1 VRSEIA
7 RVGPP
12 ATRRRRYPRDV
23 FAALLTAVALLA
35 SACSSVPDSGPVLR
49 VDLAAPEAQEEL
61 IPYNPGAPRAGAS
74 PGEIVDG
81 FLDAM
86 KATPMSTA
94 YARRYLTRDAA
105 MDWAPAG
112 RTLVYGELGSH
123 VGSSPRV
130 SVELE
135 DAGWLDERGVWRGAL
150 AASQAILDFE
160 LTRTEG
166 EWRISS
172 APDALVVEEDWF
184 LTHFARSNLYYVEP
198 TGHTLVPE
206 PIFAPKG
213 TSYATTLVSSLLS
226 GPGEE
231 AQGVIRSALPSA
243 ANEPRFVNVR
253 DGVAEIDL
261 AGDLDDHSSEEIQLM
276 GAQLAWTLRQDA
288 SVRRIRLT
296 INGEP
301 VVLPGYGETFNVDSG
316 GGYDP
321 NGTSAR
327 VDLFALRGGSLVTS
341 TGESGD
347 PWVPV
352 LGGWAEPHGVTDVAV
367 DASGATAAGVTADRT
382 GVLVGPLASDGKV
395 AEAPV
400 SGTRLLRP
408 TWDLAGR
415 LWLVDKDSTGARVM
429 YVDGDRLVRV
439 AIPGVT
445 GENVTRFLVS
455 RDGTR
460 FVAVIDGES
469 PDRIVVSR
477 LRADSKGKIAS
488 GTSAVL
494 LPHPDAATM
503 KVTDVAWTS
512 PTTIVAVQQI
522 GLTALFQSVSLD
534 GAPSGERYTLSDR
547 VTGLVGSPVASARLY
562 AISGT
567 ILLDPADRFDLGM
580 PSNISDVTYQG

>member
-1 VRSEIA
+1 MRSA
-7 RVGPP
+7 
-12 ATRRRRYPRDV
+12 
-23 FAALLTAVALLA
+23 FAAILTAVALA
-35 SACSSVPDSGPVLR
+35 VSACSGVPDSGPVKR
-49 VDLAAPEAQEEL
+49 VDLAAPDAQEEV
-61 IPYNPGAPRAGAS
+61 IPYNPGAPRVGAS

-94 YARRYLTRDAA
+94 YARRYLTKGAA
-105 MDWAPAG
+105 MQWAPAG

-123 VGSSPRV
+123 VSSSPRV

-150 AASQAILDFE
+150 AKSEAILDFE

-166 EWRISS
+166 EWRISA
-172 APDALVVEEDWF
+172 APNALVVEEDWF
-184 LTHFARSNLYYVEP
+184 LTHYARSNIYYVEP
-198 TGHTLVPE
+198 AGRTLVPE

-231 AQGVIRSALPSA
+231 EQGVIRSALPA
-243 ANEPRFVNVR
+243 AAKEPRSVDVR
-253 DGVAEIDL
+253 DGVAEVDL
-261 AGDLDDHSSEEIQLM
+261 AGDLGDHSSEDLRLM
-276 GAQLAWTLRQDA
+276 GAQLAWTLRQDT
-288 SVRRIRLT
+288 SVERIRLT
-296 INGEP
+296 IDGEP
-301 VVLPGYGETFNVDSG
+301 VMLPGYGETFNVENG

-321 NGTSAR
+321 NGTSSR
-327 VDLFALRGGSLVTS
+327 VDLYALRGGALVTS
-341 TGESGD
+341 TGENDD

-352 LGGWAEPHGVTDVAV
+352 LGGWASSHGVTDVAV
-367 DASGATAAGVTADRT
+367 NAEGSKAAAITADRT
-382 GVLVGPLASDGKV
+382 GVLVGRLSSD
-395 AEAPV
+395 AELGPAPV
-400 SGTRLLRP
+400 TGTRLLRP

-415 LWLVDKDSTGARVM
+415 LWLVDKAPTGARVM

-439 AIPGVT
+439 AVPGVT

-469 PDRIVVSR
+469 SDRIVVSR
-477 LRADSKGKIAS
+477 LQATSKGEITTA
-488 GTSAVL
+488 TSAVL
-494 LPHPDAATM
+494 LPHPDAETM
-503 KVTDVAWTS
+503 QVTDVAWTS

-522 GLTALFQSVSLD
+522 SSTALFQSVSLD

-547 VTGLVGSPVASARLY
+547 VTGVVGSPVLSARLY
-562 AISGT
+562 AISGWT
-567 ILLDPADRFDLGM
+567 LLDPLDRFDLAL
-580 PSNISDVTYQG
+580 PSDLSDVTYQG

>member
-1 VRSEIA
+1 MR
-7 RVGPP
+7 P
-12 ATRRRRYPRDV
+12 V
-23 FAALLTAVALLA
+23 FAVFLAAFALLVA
-35 SACSSVPDSGPVLR
+35 ACSGVPDSGPVQS
-49 VDLAAPEAQEEL
+49 VDLAAPDAQEEV

-94 YARRYLTRDAA
+94 YARRYLTKDAA
-105 MDWAPAG
+105 MNWAPAG

-123 VGSSPRV
+123 VSSSPRV

-135 DAGWLDERGVWRGAL
+135 DAGWLDERGVWRGKL

-160 LTRTEG
+160 LTRAEG

-172 APDALVVEEDWF
+172 APNALVVEEAWF

-231 AQGVIRSALPSA
+231 AQGVVRSALPPKA
-243 ANEPRFVNVR
+243 DEPRSVDVR
-253 DGVAEIDL
+253 DGVAEVDL
-261 AGDLDDHSSEEIQLM
+261 AGDLDEHSSEDRQLM

-288 SVRRIRLT
+288 SVERIRLT
-296 INGEP
+296 IDGEP
-301 VVLPGYGETFNVDSG
+301 VVLPGYGETFSVDSG

-327 VDLFALRGGSLVTS
+327 VDLYALRGGALVTS
-341 TGESGD
+341 TGENGD

-352 LGGWAEPHGVTDVAV
+352 LGAWAKSHGVTDVAV
-367 DASGATAAGVTADRT
+367 DADGSTAAAITADRT
-382 GVLVGPLASDGKV
+382 GVVVGELTSDGKLTK
-395 AEAPV
+395 APV
-400 SGTRLLRP
+400 KGTRLLRP
-408 TWDLAGR
+408 SWDLAGR

-429 YVDGDRLVRV
+429 YVDGDRRVRV
-439 AIPGVT
+439 AVPGVT

-469 PDRIVVSR
+469 SDRIVVSR
-477 LRADSKGKIAS
+477 LRASSKGEITTA
-488 GTSAVL
+488 TSAVL
-494 LPHPDAATM
+494 LPHPDSATM
-503 KVTDVAWTS
+503 RVTDIAWTS

-522 GLTALFQSVSLD
+522 SSTALFQSVSLD

-547 VTGLVGSPVASARLY
+547 VTGVVGSPVASARLY
-562 AISGT
+562 AVSSWT
-567 ILLDPADRFDLGM
+567 LLDPLDRFDLEL
-580 PSNISDVTYQG
+580 PSDLADITYQG

>member
-1 VRSEIA
+1 MRSF
-7 RVGPP
+7 
-12 ATRRRRYPRDV
+12 
-23 FAALLTAVALLA
+23 FAVVLTAVALLV
-35 SACSSVPDSGPVLR
+35 SACSSVPDSGSVQR
-49 VDLAAPEAQEEL
+49 VDLAAPDAQEEL

-94 YARRYLTRDAA
+94 YARRYLTKDAA
-105 MDWAPAG
+105 KNWAPAG

-213 TSYATTLVSSLLS
+213 TAYATTLVSSLLS

-231 AQGVIRSALPSA
+231 ERGVIRSALPA
-243 ANEPRFVNVR
+243 AADEPRSVNIR
-253 DGVAEIDL
+253 DGVAEVDL
-261 AGDLDDHSSEEIQLM
+261 AGDLGDLDSEELQLM

-288 SVRRIRLT
+288 SVERIRLT
-296 INGEP
+296 IDGEP
-301 VVLPGYGETFNVDSG
+301 VVLPGYGDTFDVDSS

-327 VDLFALRGGSLVTS
+327 VDLYALRDGALVTS
-341 TGESGD
+341 TGENGD

-352 LGGWAEPHGVTDVAV
+352 LGGWADSHGVTDVAV
-367 DASGATAAGVTADRT
+367 DAANSSAAAITADRT
-382 GVLVGPLASDGKV
+382 GVLVGKLASDG
-395 AEAPV
+395 EITQAPV
-400 SGTRLLRP
+400 KGTRLLRP
-408 TWDLAGR
+408 SWDLAGR

-429 YVDGDRLVRV
+429 YVDGDRRVRV

-460 FVAVIDGES
+460 FVAVIDGVS
-469 PDRIVVSR
+469 SDRIVVSR
-477 LRADSKGKIAS
+477 LQASSKGQIVS

-494 LPHPDAATM
+494 LPHPDSATM
-503 KVTDVAWTS
+503 RVTDIAWTS

-522 GLTALFQSVSLD
+522 SSTALFQSVSLD

-547 VTGLVGSPVASARLY
+547 VTGVVGSPVASARLY
-562 AISGT
+562 AVSGT
-567 ILLDPADRFDLGM
+567 TLLDPLDRFDLGM

>member
-1 VRSEIA
+1 MR
-7 RVGPP
+7 
-12 ATRRRRYPRDV
+12 TV
-23 FAALLTAVALLA
+23 FAAVLTAVALLV
-35 SACSSVPDSGPVLR
+35 SACSSVPDSGSVQR
-49 VDLAAPEAQEEL
+49 AELAAPDAQDEL

-94 YARRYLTRDAA
+94 YARRYLTKDAA
-105 MDWAPAG
+105 RDWAPAA

-198 TGHTLVPE
+198 TGRTLVPE

-231 AQGVIRSALPSA
+231 AEGVIRSALPA
-243 ANEPRFVNVR
+243 AAEGPRSVDVR
-253 DGVAEIDL
+253 DGVAEVDL
-261 AGDLDDHSSEEIQLM
+261 AGDLGEQSSEDLQLM
-276 GAQLAWTLRQDA
+276 GAQLAWTLRQDT
-288 SVRRIRLT
+288 SVERIRLT
-296 INGEP
+296 IDGEP
-301 VVLPGYGETFNVDSG
+301 VVLPGYGETFSVENGS
-316 GGYDP
+316 GYDP

-327 VDLFALRGGSLVTS
+327 VDLFALRGGALVTS
-341 TGESGD
+341 TGENGE

-352 LGGWAEPHGVTDVAV
+352 LGDWAEPHGVTDVAV
-367 DASGATAAGVTADRT
+367 DANGSTAAAITADRT
-382 GVLVGPLASDGKV
+382 GVVVGELTSDGKLFD
-395 AEAPV
+395 APV
-400 SGTRLLRP
+400 DGTRLLRP
-408 TWDLAGR
+408 SWDLAER

-429 YVDGDRLVRV
+429 YVAGDRVVRV
-439 AIPGVT
+439 AVPGVT

-460 FVAVIDGES
+460 FVAVIKGEFS
-469 PDRIVVSR
+469 DRIVVSR
-477 LRADSKGKIAS
+477 LRASPKGEITTA
-488 GTSAVL
+488 TSAIM

-503 KVTDVAWTS
+503 QITDIAWTS
-512 PTTIVAVQQI
+512 PTTIVAVQKI
-522 GLTALFQSVSLD
+522 GSTALFQSVSLD

-547 VTGLVGSPVASARLY
+547 VTGVVGSSVASARLY
-562 AISGT
+562 AISGWT
-567 ILLDPADRFDLGM
+567 LLDPLDRFDLAL
-580 PSNISDVTYQG
+580 PSDLSDVTYQG

>member
-1 VRSEIA
+1 MRISLALILTA
-7 RVGPP
+7 L
-12 ATRRRRYPRDV
+12 
-23 FAALLTAVALLA
+23 ALLV
-35 SACSSVPDSGPVLR
+35 SACSGVPDSGPVQR
-49 VDLAAPEAQEEL
+49 VDLAAPDAQEEV

-94 YARRYLTRDAA
+94 YARRYLTKDAA
-105 MDWAPAG
+105 MNWAPAG
-112 RTLVYGELGSH
+112 RTLVYGELGTH

-150 AASQAILDFE
+150 AASEAILDFE
-160 LTRTEG
+160 LTRSEG

-198 TGHTLVPE
+198 TGSTLVPE

-231 AQGVIRSALPSA
+231 AQGVIRSALPAQAS
-243 ANEPRFVNVR
+243 EPRSVDVR
-253 DGVAEIDL
+253 DGVAEVDL
-261 AGDLDDHSSEEIQLM
+261 AGDLDEHSSEELQLM
-276 GAQLAWTLRQDA
+276 GAQLAWTLRQDT
-288 SVRRIRLT
+288 SVERIRLT
-296 INGEP
+296 IDGEP
-301 VVLPGYGETFNVDSG
+301 VVLPGYGDTFDVESG

-327 VDLFALRGGSLVTS
+327 VDLFALRAGALVTS
-341 TGESGD
+341 TGENGE

-352 LGGWAEPHGVTDVAV
+352 LGEWSKSHGVSDVAV
-367 DASGATAAGVTADRT
+367 DANGSTAAAVTADRT
-382 GVLVGPLASDGKV
+382 GVVVGELSSDGRLT
-395 AEAPV
+395 EAPV
-400 SGTRLLRP
+400 DATRLLRP
-408 TWDLAGR
+408 SWDLAGR

-429 YVDGDRLVRV
+429 YVAGGRLVRV
-439 AIPGVT
+439 AVPGVT

-460 FVAVIDGES
+460 FVAVIGGES
-469 PDRIVVSR
+469 SDRIVVSR
-477 LRADSKGKIAS
+477 LRASSKGAITTA
-488 GTSAVL
+488 TSAIL

-503 KVTDVAWTS
+503 RVTDIAWTS
-512 PTTIVAVQQI
+512 PTTIVAVQKI
-522 GLTALFQSVSLD
+522 GSTALFQSVSLD

-547 VTGLVGSPVASARLY
+547 VTGVVGSPVASARLY
-562 AISGT
+562 AISRWT
-567 ILLDPADRFDLGM
+567 LLDPLDRFDLEL
-580 PSNISDVTYQG
+580 PSDLSDVTYQG

>member
-1 VRSEIA
+1 MRSF
-7 RVGPP
+7 
-12 ATRRRRYPRDV
+12 
-23 FAALLTAVALLA
+23 FAVVLTAIALLA
-35 SACSSVPDSGPVLR
+35 SGCSSVPDSGPVQR
-49 VDLAAPEAQEEL
+49 VDLDAPDAQEEV

-94 YARRYLTRDAA
+94 YARRYLTKDAA
-105 MDWAPAG
+105 MNWAPAG

-135 DAGWLDERGVWRGAL
+135 DAGWLDERGVWRGGL

-198 TGHTLVPE
+198 TGRTLVPE

-231 AQGVIRSALPSA
+231 ERGVIRSALPA
-243 ANEPRFVNVR
+243 TADEPRSVDVR
-253 DGVAEIDL
+253 DGVAEVDL
-261 AGDLDDHSSEEIQLM
+261 AGDLGDHSSEDLQLM

-288 SVRRIRLT
+288 SVERIRLT
-296 INGEP
+296 IDGEP

-327 VDLFALRGGSLVTS
+327 VDLYALRDGALVTS
-341 TGESGD
+341 TGENGD

-352 LGGWAEPHGVTDVAV
+352 LGGWADSHGVTDVAV
-367 DASGATAAGVTADRT
+367 DATGSSAAAITADRT
-382 GVLVGPLASDGKV
+382 GVLVGRLASDGEV
-395 AEAPV
+395 TEAPV

-408 TWDLAGR
+408 SWDLAGR
-415 LWLVDKDSTGARVM
+415 LWLVDKDRTGARVM
-429 YVDGDRLVRV
+429 YVDGDRRVRV

-460 FVAVIDGES
+460 FVAVIDGLS
-469 PDRIVVSR
+469 SDRIVVSR
-477 LRADSKGKIAS
+477 LQASSKGQITS
-488 GTSAVL
+488 GTSATL

-503 KVTDVAWTS
+503 RVTDVAWTS

-522 GLTALFQSVSLD
+522 SSTALFQSVSLD
-534 GAPSGERYTLSDR
+534 GAPSGERYTVSDR
-547 VTGLVGSPVASARLY
+547 VTGVVGSPVASARLY
-562 AISGT
+562 AVSGT
-567 ILLDPADRFDLGM
+567 TLLDPLDRFDLGM

>member
-1 VRSEIA
+1 MRSL
-7 RVGPP
+7 
-12 ATRRRRYPRDV
+12 
-23 FAALLTAVALLA
+23 FAVVLTAVALLA
-35 SACSSVPDSGPVLR
+35 SACSSVPDSGPVQR
-49 VDLAAPEAQEEL
+49 VDLAAPDAQEEV

-94 YARRYLTRDAA
+94 YARRYLTKDAA
-105 MDWAPAG
+105 MNWAPAG

-135 DAGWLDERGVWRGAL
+135 DAGWLDDRGVWRGAL

-160 LTRTEG
+160 LTRAEG

-198 TGHTLVPE
+198 TGRTLVPE

-213 TSYATTLVSSLLS
+213 ASYATTLVSSLLS

-231 AQGVIRSALPSA
+231 ERGVIRSALPA
-243 ANEPRFVNVR
+243 AADEPRSVDVR
-253 DGVAEIDL
+253 DGVAEVDL
-261 AGDLDDHSSEEIQLM
+261 AGDLGDFSSEDLQLM

-288 SVRRIRLT
+288 SVERIRLT
-296 INGEP
+296 IDGEP

-327 VDLFALRGGSLVTS
+327 VDLYALRDGALVTS
-341 TGESGD
+341 AGENGD

-352 LGGWAEPHGVTDVAV
+352 LGGWADSHGVTDVAV
-367 DASGATAAGVTADRT
+367 DAANSSAAAITADRT
-382 GVLVGPLASDGKV
+382 GVLIGKLASDGEIT
-395 AEAPV
+395 EAPV
-400 SGTRLLRP
+400 RGTRLLRP
-408 TWDLAGR
+408 SWDLAGR

-429 YVDGDRLVRV
+429 YVDGDRRVRV

-460 FVAVIDGES
+460 FVAVIDGLS
-469 PDRIVVSR
+469 SDRIVVSR
-477 LRADSKGKIAS
+477 LQATSKGQITS

-494 LPHPDAATM
+494 LPHPDSATM
-503 KVTDVAWTS
+503 RVTDIAWTS
-512 PTTIVAVQQI
+512 PTTIVAVQRI
-522 GLTALFQSVSLD
+522 SSTALFQSVSLD

-547 VTGLVGSPVASARLY
+547 VTGVVGSPVASARLY
-562 AISGT
+562 AVSGT
-567 ILLDPADRFDLGM
+567 TLLDPLDRFDLGM

>member
-1 VRSEIA
+1 MRSA
-7 RVGPP
+7 L
-12 ATRRRRYPRDV
+12 
-23 FAALLTAVALLA
+23 AAILTVVALFA
-35 SACSSVPDSGPVLR
+35 SACSSVPDSGPVKR
-49 VDLAAPEAQEEL
+49 VDLAAPDSQDEV

-86 KATPMSTA
+86 KATPMSTSF
-94 YARRYLTRDAA
+94 ARRYLTKEAA
-105 MDWAPAG
+105 LKWTPSG

-135 DAGWLDERGVWRGAL
+135 DAGWLDDRGVWRGAL
-150 AASQAILDFE
+150 ASSQAILDFG
-160 LTRTEG
+160 LTRTDG

-172 APDALVVEEDWF
+172 APDALVIEEDWF
-184 LTHFARSNLYYVEP
+184 LAHYARSNLYYVEP
-198 TGHTLVPE
+198 AGQTLVPE

-213 TSYATTLVSSLLS
+213 SAYASTLVTSLLS

-231 AQGVIRSALPSA
+231 EQGVIRSALP
-243 ANEPRFVNVR
+243 ANAEEPRSVNVR
-253 DGVAEIDL
+253 DGVAEVDL
-261 AGDLDDHSSEEIQLM
+261 AGDLGEHDTEELRLM
-276 GAQLAWTLRQDA
+276 GAQLAWTLRQDT
-288 SVRRIRLT
+288 SVRSIRLT
-296 INGEP
+296 IDGEP
-301 VVLPGYGETFNVDSG
+301 VVIPGWSETFSVQNG

-327 VDLFALRGGSLVTS
+327 VDLYALRGGALVTS
-341 TGESGD
+341 TGEDDD

-352 LGGWAEPHGVTDVAV
+352 LGGWSRSHGVTDVAV
-367 DASGATAAGVTADRT
+367 DADASRAAAITADRT
-382 GVLVGPLASDGKV
+382 GVIVGGLSSD
-395 AEAPV
+395 ADLSSAPV
-400 SGTRLLRP
+400 TGTRLLRP

-415 LWLVDKDSTGARVM
+415 LWLIDKSPTGARVM

-439 AIPGVT
+439 AVPGVT

-460 FVAVIDGES
+460 LVAAIGGDT

-477 LRADSKGKIAS
+477 LRATSKGEITNA
-488 GTSAVL
+488 TSAVL

-503 KVTDVAWTS
+503 HVTDIAWTS

-522 GLTALFQSVSLD
+522 GSTALFQSVSLD

-547 VTGLVGSPVASARLY
+547 VTGVVGSPVLSARLY
-562 AISGT
+562 AISGWT
-567 ILLDPADRFDLGM
+567 LLDPLDRFDLAL
-580 PSNISDVTYQG
+580 PSDLSDVTYQG

>member
-1 VRSEIA
+1 MRS
-7 RVGPP
+7 
-12 ATRRRRYPRDV
+12 
-23 FAALLTAVALLA
+23 ALAVVLTAVALLA
-35 SACSSVPDSGPVLR
+35 SACSSVPDSGPVR
-49 VDLAAPEAQEEL
+49 PADLAAPDAQQEL

-86 KATPMSTA
+86 KATPMSTV
-94 YARRYLTRDAA
+94 YARRYLTKEEATR
-105 MDWAPAG
+105 WAPAG
-112 RTLVYGELGSH
+112 RTLVYGERGTH
-123 VGSSPRV
+123 AVSSPQV

-135 DAGWLDERGVWRGAL
+135 DAGWLDERGVWRGAMS
-150 AASQAILDFE
+150 ASQAILDFE
-160 LTRTEG
+160 LTRIKG

-172 APDALVVEEDWF
+172 APNALVVDADWF
-184 LTHFARSNLYYVEP
+184 LTHFARSNLYYFEP

-213 TSYATTLVSSLLS
+213 ASYAATLVSSLLT
-226 GPGEE
+226 GPGED
-231 AQGVIRSALPSA
+231 AQGVIRSALPTA
-243 ANEPRFVNVR
+243 ANEPRSVEVR
-253 DGVAEIDL
+253 DGVAEVDL
-261 AGDLDDHSSEEIQLM
+261 VGDLGDHGSEDLQLM

-288 SVRRIRLT
+288 SVERIRLT
-296 INGEP
+296 IDGEP
-301 VVLPGYGETFNVDSG
+301 VVLPGYGDTFSVDNG

-327 VDLFALRGGSLVTS
+327 VDLYALRGGSLVTS
-341 TGESGD
+341 TGEGGD

-352 LGGWAEPHGVTDVAV
+352 LGGWAKSHGVTDVAV
-367 DASGATAAGVTADRT
+367 DADASTAAAVTADRT
-382 GVLVGPLASDGKV
+382 GVVVGELSSDGELAK
-395 AEAPV
+395 APV
-400 SGTRLLRP
+400 TGTRLLRP
-408 TWDLAGR
+408 SWDLAGR

-429 YVDGDRLVRV
+429 YVDGDRRVRV

-460 FVAVIDGES
+460 FVAVIGGES
-469 PDRIVVSR
+469 SDRIVVSR
-477 LRADSKGKIAS
+477 LQASSKGEITA

-503 KVTDVAWTS
+503 QVTDIAWTS

-522 GLTALFQSVSLD
+522 SSTALFQSVSLD

-547 VTGLVGSPVASARLY
+547 VTGVVGSPVASARLY
-562 AISGT
+562 AMSGWT
-567 ILLDPADRFDLGM
+567 LLDPLDRFDLEL
-580 PSNISDVTYQG
+580 PSDLSDITYQG

>member
-1 VRSEIA
+1 MR
-7 RVGPP
+7 P
-12 ATRRRRYPRDV
+12 V
-23 FAALLTAVALLA
+23 FAVFLAALALLV
-35 SACSSVPDSGPVLR
+35 SACSGVPDSGPVQS
-49 VDLAAPEAQEEL
+49 VDLAAPDVQEEV

-94 YARRYLTRDAA
+94 YARRYLTKDAA
-105 MDWAPAG
+105 TNWAPAG

-123 VGSSPRV
+123 VSSSPRV

-135 DAGWLDERGVWRGAL
+135 EAGWLDERGVWRGKL
-150 AASQAILDFE
+150 AASQAILDFG
-160 LTRTEG
+160 LTRAEG

-172 APDALVVEEDWF
+172 APNALVVEEDWF

-231 AQGVIRSALPSA
+231 AQGVIRSALPA
-243 ANEPRFVNVR
+243 AAKEPRSVDVR
-253 DGVAEIDL
+253 DGVAEVDL
-261 AGDLDDHSSEEIQLM
+261 AGDLGDHDSEELQLM

-288 SVRRIRLT
+288 SVERIRLT
-296 INGEP
+296 IDGEP
-301 VVLPGYGETFNVDSG
+301 VVLPGYGETFSVDSG

-327 VDLFALRGGSLVTS
+327 VDLYALRGGALVTS
-341 TGESGD
+341 TGENGD

-352 LGGWAEPHGVTDVAV
+352 LGAWAKSHGVTDVAV
-367 DASGATAAGVTADRT
+367 DADGSTAAAITADRT
-382 GVLVGPLASDGKV
+382 GVVVGELTSDG
-395 AEAPV
+395 ELSRAPV
-400 SGTRLLRP
+400 KGTRLLRP
-408 TWDLAGR
+408 SWDLAGR

-429 YVDGDRLVRV
+429 YVDGDRRVRV
-439 AIPGVT
+439 AVPGVT

-469 PDRIVVSR
+469 SDRIVVSR
-477 LRADSKGKIAS
+477 LRASSKGEITT

-494 LPHPDAATM
+494 LPHPDSATM
-503 KVTDVAWTS
+503 RVTDIGWTS

-522 GLTALFQSVSLD
+522 SSTALFQSVSLD

-547 VTGLVGSPVASARLY
+547 VTGVVGSPVASARLY
-562 AISGT
+562 AVSRY
-567 ILLDPADRFDLGM
+567 ILLDPLDRFDLEL
-580 PSNISDVTYQG
+580 PSNLSDVTYQG

>member
-1 VRSEIA
+1 MR
-7 RVGPP
+7 P
-12 ATRRRRYPRDV
+12 V
-23 FAALLTAVALLA
+23 FAVFLAALALFV
-35 SACSSVPDSGPVLR
+35 SACSGVPDSGPVQS
-49 VDLAAPEAQEEL
+49 VDLAAPDAQEEV

-94 YARRYLTRDAA
+94 YARRYLTKDAA
-105 MDWAPAG
+105 MNWAPAG

-123 VGSSPRV
+123 VSSSPRV

-135 DAGWLDERGVWRGAL
+135 DAGWLDERGVWRGKL

-160 LTRTEG
+160 LTRAEG

-172 APDALVVEEDWF
+172 APNALVVEEDWF

-231 AQGVIRSALPSA
+231 AQGVIRSALPPEA
-243 ANEPRFVNVR
+243 DEPRSVDVR
-253 DGVAEIDL
+253 DGVAEVDL
-261 AGDLDDHSSEEIQLM
+261 AGDLDDHSSEDLQLM
-276 GAQLAWTLRQDA
+276 GAQLAWTLRQDV
-288 SVRRIRLT
+288 SVERIRLT
-296 INGEP
+296 IDGEP
-301 VVLPGYGETFNVDSG
+301 VMLPGYGETFSVDSG

-321 NGTSAR
+321 NGNTAR
-327 VDLFALRGGSLVTS
+327 VDLYALRGGALVTS
-341 TGESGD
+341 TGENGD

-352 LGGWAEPHGVTDVAV
+352 LGAWAKSHGVTDVAV
-367 DASGATAAGVTADRT
+367 DADGSTAAAITADRT
-382 GVLVGPLASDGKV
+382 GVVVGQLTSDG
-395 AEAPV
+395 ELTRAPV
-400 SGTRLLRP
+400 KGTRLLRP
-408 TWDLAGR
+408 SWDLAGR

-429 YVDGDRLVRV
+429 YVDGGRRVRV
-439 AIPGVT
+439 AVPGVT

-469 PDRIVVSR
+469 SDRIVVSR
-477 LRADSKGKIAS
+477 LQSSSKGEITTA
-488 GTSAVL
+488 TSAVL
-494 LPHPDAATM
+494 LPHPDSATM
-503 KVTDVAWTS
+503 RVTDIAWTS

-522 GLTALFQSVSLD
+522 SSTALFQSVSLD

-547 VTGLVGSPVASARLY
+547 VTGVVGSPVASARLY
-562 AISGT
+562 AVSSWT
-567 ILLDPADRFDLGM
+567 LLDPLDRFDLEL
-580 PSNISDVTYQG
+580 PSDLSDITYQG

>member
-1 VRSEIA
+1 MRSF
-7 RVGPP
+7 
-12 ATRRRRYPRDV
+12 
-23 FAALLTAVALLA
+23 FAIILTAVALLA
-35 SACSSVPDSGPVLR
+35 SACSSVPDSGPVQR
-49 VDLAAPEAQEEL
+49 VDLAAPDAQEEV

-94 YARRYLTRDAA
+94 YARRYLTKDAA
-105 MDWAPAG
+105 MNWAPAG

-135 DAGWLDERGVWRGAL
+135 DAGWLDERGVWRGGL

-231 AQGVIRSALPSA
+231 EQGVIRSALPA
-243 ANEPRFVNVR
+243 AADEPRSVDVR
-253 DGVAEIDL
+253 DGVAEVDL
-261 AGDLDDHSSEEIQLM
+261 AGDLGDLSSEDLQLM

-288 SVRRIRLT
+288 SVERIRLT
-296 INGEP
+296 IDGEP
-301 VVLPGYGETFNVDSG
+301 VVLPGYGETFSVDSG
-316 GGYDP
+316 GGYGP

-327 VDLFALRGGSLVTS
+327 VDLYALRDGALVTS
-341 TGESGD
+341 TGENGD

-352 LGGWAEPHGVTDVAV
+352 LGGWADSHGVTDVAV
-367 DASGATAAGVTADRT
+367 DASNSSAAAITADRT
-382 GVLVGPLASDGKV
+382 GVLVGKLASDGEV
-395 AEAPV
+395 TQAPV
-400 SGTRLLRP
+400 RGTRLLRP
-408 TWDLAGR
+408 SWDLAGR

-429 YVDGDRLVRV
+429 YVDGDRRVRV

-460 FVAVIDGES
+460 FVAVIDGVS
-469 PDRIVVSR
+469 SDRIVVSR
-477 LRADSKGKIAS
+477 LQASSKGQITA
-488 GTSAVL
+488 GTSAIL
-494 LPHPDAATM
+494 LPHPDSATM
-503 KVTDVAWTS
+503 RVTDIAWTS

-522 GLTALFQSVSLD
+522 SSTALFQSVSLD

-547 VTGLVGSPVASARLY
+547 VTGVVGSPVASARLY
-562 AISGT
+562 AVSGT
-567 ILLDPADRFDLGM
+567 TLLDPLDRFDLGM

>member
-1 VRSEIA
+1 MRTSLAVIMTA
-7 RVGPP
+7 I
-12 ATRRRRYPRDV
+12 
-23 FAALLTAVALLA
+23 ALLV
-35 SACSSVPDSGPVLR
+35 SACSNVPDSGPVQQL
-49 VDLAAPEAQEEL
+49 DLDAPDAQEEV

-94 YARRYLTRDAA
+94 YARRYLTKDAA
-105 MDWAPAG
+105 MNWAPAG

-123 VGSSPRV
+123 GASSPRV

-135 DAGWLDERGVWRGAL
+135 DAGWLDERGVWRGGL

-160 LTRTEG
+160 LIRTEG

-172 APDALVVEEDWF
+172 APDALVIEEDWF

-213 TSYATTLVSSLLS
+213 KSYATTLVSSLLS

-231 AQGVIRSALPSA
+231 RKGVIRSALPSGA
-243 ANEPRFVNVR
+243 DEPRSVAVR
-253 DGVAEIDL
+253 DGIAEVDL
-261 AGDLDDHSSEEIQLM
+261 AGDLRDHGSEELQLM
-276 GAQLAWTLRQDA
+276 AAQLAWTLRQDA
-288 SVRRIRLT
+288 SVDRIRLT
-296 INGEP
+296 IDGEP
-301 VVLPGYGETFNVDSG
+301 VVLPGYGDSFNVDSG

-327 VDLFALRGGSLVTS
+327 VDLFALRGGALVTS
-341 TGESGD
+341 SGENGD

-352 LGGWAEPHGVTDVAV
+352 LGEWAESHGVTDVAV
-367 DASGATAAGVTADRT
+367 DAAGSTAAAITSDRT
-382 GVLVGPLASDGKV
+382 GVIVGGLASDGRLGT
-395 AEAPV
+395 APV
-400 SGTRLLRP
+400 TGTRLLRP
-408 TWDLAGR
+408 SWDLTGR

-429 YVDGDRLVRV
+429 YVDGDRQVRV

-460 FVAVIDGES
+460 FVAVIGGES
-469 PDRIVVSR
+469 SDRIVVSR
-477 LRADSKGKIAS
+477 LRATSKGEITTA
-488 GTSAVL
+488 TSAVL

-503 KVTDVAWTS
+503 QVTDIAWTS

-522 GLTALFQSVSLD
+522 GSTALFQTVSLD
-534 GAPSGERYTLSDR
+534 GAPSAERYTLSDR
-547 VTGLVGSPVASARLY
+547 VTGVVGSPVASARLY
-562 AISGT
+562 ATSGWN
-567 ILLDPADRFDLGM
+567 LLDPLDRFDLQL
-580 PSNISDVTYQG
+580 PSDLSDVTYQG

>member
-1 VRSEIA
+1 MRSF
-7 RVGPP
+7 
-12 ATRRRRYPRDV
+12 
-23 FAALLTAVALLA
+23 FAVALTAVALLA
-35 SACSSVPDSGPVLR
+35 SGCSSVPDSGPVQR
-49 VDLAAPEAQEEL
+49 VDLAAPDAQEEV

-94 YARRYLTRDAA
+94 YARRYLTKDAA
-105 MDWAPAG
+105 MNWAPAG

-135 DAGWLDERGVWRGAL
+135 DAGWLDERGVWRGGL

-198 TGHTLVPE
+198 TGRTLVPE

-231 AQGVIRSALPSA
+231 ERGVIRSALPA
-243 ANEPRFVNVR
+243 TADEPRSVDVR
-253 DGVAEIDL
+253 DGVAEVDL
-261 AGDLDDHSSEEIQLM
+261 AGDLGDHSSEDLQLM

-288 SVRRIRLT
+288 SVERIRLT
-296 INGEP
+296 IDGEP

-327 VDLFALRGGSLVTS
+327 VDLYALRDGALVTS
-341 TGESGD
+341 TGENGD

-352 LGGWAEPHGVTDVAV
+352 LGGWADSHGVTDVAV
-367 DASGATAAGVTADRT
+367 DATGSSAAAITADRT
-382 GVLVGPLASDGKV
+382 GVLVGRLASDGEV
-395 AEAPV
+395 TEAPV

-408 TWDLAGR
+408 SWDLAGR
-415 LWLVDKDSTGARVM
+415 LWLVDKDRTGARVM

-469 PDRIVVSR
+469 SDRIVVSR
-477 LRADSKGKIAS
+477 LQASSKGQITS
-488 GTSAVL
+488 GTSAIL

-503 KVTDVAWTS
+503 RVTDVAWTS

-522 GLTALFQSVSLD
+522 SSTALFQSVSLD

-547 VTGLVGSPVASARLY
+547 VTGVVGSPVASARLY
-562 AISGT
+562 AVSGT
-567 ILLDPADRFDLGM
+567 TLLDPLDRFDLGM

>member
-1 VRSEIA
+1 M
-7 RVGPP
+7 
-12 ATRRRRYPRDV
+12 
-23 FAALLTAVALLA
+23 
-35 SACSSVPDSGPVLR
+35 
-49 VDLAAPEAQEEL
+49 
-61 IPYNPGAPRAGAS
+61 N
-74 PGEIVDG
+74 
-81 FLDAM
+81 
-86 KATPMSTA
+86 
-94 YARRYLTRDAA
+94 
-105 MDWAPAG
+105 WAPAG

-135 DAGWLDERGVWRGAL
+135 DAGWLDERGVWRGGL

-172 APDALVVEEDWF
+172 APNALVVEEDWF

-198 TGHTLVPE
+198 TGRTLVPE

-231 AQGVIRSALPSA
+231 ELGVIRSALPA
-243 ANEPRFVNVR
+243 AADEPRSVDVR
-253 DGVAEIDL
+253 DGVAEVDL
-261 AGDLDDHSSEEIQLM
+261 AGDLGDHSSEDLQLM

-288 SVRRIRLT
+288 SVERIRLT
-296 INGEP
+296 IDGEP

-327 VDLFALRGGSLVTS
+327 VDLYALRDGALVTS
-341 TGESGD
+341 AGENGD

-352 LGGWAEPHGVTDVAV
+352 LGGWADSHGVTDVVV
-367 DASGATAAGVTADRT
+367 DASGSSAAAITSDRT
-382 GVLVGPLASDGKV
+382 GVLVGELASDGEV
-395 AEAPV
+395 TEAPV
-400 SGTRLLRP
+400 RGTRLLRP
-408 TWDLAGR
+408 SWDLAGR

-429 YVDGDRLVRV
+429 YVDGDRRVRV

-469 PDRIVVSR
+469 SDRIVVSR
-477 LRADSKGKIAS
+477 LQASAKGQITS
-488 GTSAVL
+488 GTSALL
-494 LPHPDAATM
+494 LPHPDSATM
-503 KVTDVAWTS
+503 RVTDVAWTS

-522 GLTALFQSVSLD
+522 GSTALFQSVSLD

-547 VTGLVGSPVASARLY
+547 VTGVVGSPVASARLY

-567 ILLDPADRFDLGM
+567 TLLDPLDRFDLGM

>member
-1 VRSEIA
+1 MR
-7 RVGPP
+7 P
-12 ATRRRRYPRDV
+12 V
-23 FAALLTAVALLA
+23 FVVFLTALALLV
-35 SACSSVPDSGPVLR
+35 SACSGVPDSGPVQS
-49 VDLAAPEAQEEL
+49 VDLAAPDAQEEV

-94 YARRYLTRDAA
+94 YARRYLTKDAA
-105 MDWAPAG
+105 MNWAPAG

-135 DAGWLDERGVWRGAL
+135 DAGWLDERGVWRGGL

-160 LTRTEG
+160 LTRAEG

-172 APDALVVEEDWF
+172 APNALVVEEDWF

-231 AQGVIRSALPSA
+231 AQGVIRSALPA
-243 ANEPRFVNVR
+243 AADEPRSVDVR
-253 DGVAEIDL
+253 DGVAEVDL
-261 AGDLDDHSSEEIQLM
+261 AGDLGDHDAEELQLM

-288 SVRRIRLT
+288 SVERIRLT
-296 INGEP
+296 IDGEP
-301 VVLPGYGETFNVDSG
+301 VVLPGYGETFNVDNG

-321 NGTSAR
+321 NGNTAR
-327 VDLFALRGGSLVTS
+327 VDLYALRGGALVTS
-341 TGESGD
+341 TGENGD

-352 LGGWAEPHGVTDVAV
+352 LGGWAKSHGVTDVAV
-367 DASGATAAGVTADRT
+367 DADGSTAAAVTADRT
-382 GVLVGPLASDGKV
+382 GVVVGQLTSDGEL
-395 AEAPV
+395 ARAPV
-400 SGTRLLRP
+400 KGTRLLRP
-408 TWDLAGR
+408 SWDLAGR

-429 YVDGDRLVRV
+429 YVDGDRRVRV
-439 AIPGVT
+439 AVPGVT

-469 PDRIVVSR
+469 SDRIVVSR
-477 LRADSKGKIAS
+477 LQASSKGEITTA
-488 GTSAVL
+488 TSAVL

-503 KVTDVAWTS
+503 RVTDIAWTS

-522 GLTALFQSVSLD
+522 SSTALFQSVSLD

-547 VTGLVGSPVASARLY
+547 VTGVVGSPVASARLY
-562 AISGT
+562 AVSSWT
-567 ILLDPADRFDLGM
+567 LLDPLDRFDLEL
-580 PSNISDVTYQG
+580 PSDLSDVTYQG

>member
-1 VRSEIA
+1 MRSA
-7 RVGPP
+7 L
-12 ATRRRRYPRDV
+12 
-23 FAALLTAVALLA
+23 AAVLTGVALLA
-35 SACSSVPDSGPVLR
+35 SACSSVPDSGPVQR
-49 VDLAAPEAQEEL
+49 VDLAAPAAQEEV

-105 MDWAPAG
+105 MNWAPAG

-123 VGSSPRV
+123 VSSSPRV

-150 AASQAILDFE
+150 ASSQAILDFE

-172 APDALVVEEDWF
+172 APNALVVEEDWF

-213 TSYATTLVSSLLS
+213 TSYAATLVSSLLS

-231 AQGVIRSALPSA
+231 AQGVIRSALPTT
-243 ANEPRFVNVR
+243 ANEPRSVDVR
-253 DGVAEIDL
+253 DGVAEVDL
-261 AGDLDDHSSEEIQLM
+261 AGDLGDHSSEELQLM

-288 SVRRIRLT
+288 SVERIRLT
-296 INGEP
+296 IDGEP
-301 VVLPGYGETFNVDSG
+301 VVLPGYGDTFSADNG

-327 VDLFALRGGSLVTS
+327 VDLYALRGGALVTS
-341 TGESGD
+341 TGENGD

-352 LGGWAEPHGVTDVAV
+352 LGGWAKSHGVVDVAV
-367 DASGATAAGVTADRT
+367 DADGSTAAAVTADRT
-382 GVLVGPLASDGKV
+382 GVVVGELTSDGELAKARV
-395 AEAPV
+395 T
-400 SGTRLLRP
+400 GTRLLRP
-408 TWDLAGR
+408 SWDLAGR

-429 YVDGDRLVRV
+429 YVDGDRRVRV

-445 GENVTRFLVS
+445 GENVKRFLVS

-460 FVAVIDGES
+460 FVAVIGGEFS
-469 PDRIVVSR
+469 DRIVVSR
-477 LRADSKGKIAS
+477 LRASSKGEITTA
-488 GTSAVL
+488 TSAVL

-503 KVTDVAWTS
+503 QVTDVAWTS

-522 GLTALFQSVSLD
+522 SSTALFQSVSLD

-547 VTGLVGSPVASARLY
+547 VTGVVGSPVASARLY
-562 AISGT
+562 AMSGWT
-567 ILLDPADRFDLGM
+567 LLDPLDRFDLEL
-580 PSNISDVTYQG
+580 PSDLSDITYQG

>member
-1 VRSEIA
+1 MRTSLALILTA
-7 RVGPP
+7 I
-12 ATRRRRYPRDV
+12 
-23 FAALLTAVALLA
+23 ALLV
-35 SACSSVPDSGPVLR
+35 SACSNVPDSGPVQQL
-49 VDLAAPEAQEEL
+49 DLDAPDAQEEV

-94 YARRYLTRDAA
+94 YARRYLTKDAA
-105 MDWAPAG
+105 MNWAPAG

-123 VGSSPRV
+123 GASSPRV

-135 DAGWLDERGVWRGAL
+135 DAGWLDERGVWRGGL

-160 LTRTEG
+160 LIRTEG

-172 APDALVVEEDWF
+172 APDALVIEEDWF

-198 TGHTLVPE
+198 TGRTLVPE

-213 TSYATTLVSSLLS
+213 KSYATTLVSSLLS

-231 AQGVIRSALPSA
+231 RKGVIRSALPSGA
-243 ANEPRFVNVR
+243 DEPRSVSVR
-253 DGVAEIDL
+253 DGIAEVDL
-261 AGDLDDHSSEEIQLM
+261 AGDLRDHSSEALQLM
-276 GAQLAWTLRQDA
+276 AAQLAWTLRQDA
-288 SVRRIRLT
+288 SVDRIRLT
-296 INGEP
+296 IDGEP
-301 VVLPGYGETFNVDSG
+301 VVLPGYGDSFNVDSG

-327 VDLFALRGGSLVTS
+327 VDLYALRGGALVTS
-341 TGESGD
+341 SGENGD

-352 LGGWAEPHGVTDVAV
+352 LGEWAKSHGVTDVAV
-367 DASGATAAGVTADRT
+367 DAAGSTAAAITSDRT
-382 GVLVGPLASDGKV
+382 GVIVGGLASDGRLST
-395 AEAPV
+395 APV
-400 SGTRLLRP
+400 TGTRLLRP
-408 TWDLAGR
+408 SWDLAGR

-439 AIPGVT
+439 AVPGVT

-460 FVAVIDGES
+460 FVAVIGGES
-469 PDRIVVSR
+469 SDRIVVSR
-477 LRADSKGKIAS
+477 LRATSKGEITTA
-488 GTSAVL
+488 TSAVL

-503 KVTDVAWTS
+503 QVTDIAWTS

-522 GLTALFQSVSLD
+522 GSTALFQTVSLD
-534 GAPSGERYTLSDR
+534 GAPSAERYTLSDR
-547 VTGLVGSPVASARLY
+547 VTGVVGSPVASARLY
-562 AISGT
+562 ATSGWN
-567 ILLDPADRFDLGM
+567 LLDPLDRFDLQL
-580 PSNISDVTYQG
+580 PSDLSDVTYQG